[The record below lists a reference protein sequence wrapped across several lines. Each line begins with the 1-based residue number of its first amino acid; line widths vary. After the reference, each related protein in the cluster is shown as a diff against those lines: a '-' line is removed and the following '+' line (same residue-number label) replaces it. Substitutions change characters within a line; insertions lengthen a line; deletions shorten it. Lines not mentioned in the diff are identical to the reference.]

1 MKFFT
6 GIFQI
11 LVFKNFIDNMAIAIS
26 LMLKTLYYQ
35 DQAMEKQIDNGDD
48 EAHKVYVKLINQ
60 WFSRFVWELI
70 KIIDDMPESLIV

>member
-11 LVFKNFIDNMAIAIS
+11 LVFKNFIDNMVIAIS

-48 EAHKVYVKLINQ
+48 EAHKVYIKLINQ